1 MENTLLCP
9 ELAISIGIILYS
21 QKCSVGGR
29 IKKLF
34 LGKNKDGNTKC
45 MIWKNFNRNYCSW
58 LNTWLDVVLGGVD
71 VIRNF
76 LWFSGFFYGLGE
88 NDKMDK
94 FALL

>member
-1 MENTLLCP
+1 MM
-9 ELAISIGIILYS
+9 I
-21 QKCSVGGR
+21 
-29 IKKLF
+29 

-45 MIWKNFNRNYCSW
+45 MMWKFFNRNNCSW

-88 NDKMDK
+88 IDKMEMYLAQVQVVVVIFSAATWTK
-94 FALL
+94 EHFATVLPPRVLF